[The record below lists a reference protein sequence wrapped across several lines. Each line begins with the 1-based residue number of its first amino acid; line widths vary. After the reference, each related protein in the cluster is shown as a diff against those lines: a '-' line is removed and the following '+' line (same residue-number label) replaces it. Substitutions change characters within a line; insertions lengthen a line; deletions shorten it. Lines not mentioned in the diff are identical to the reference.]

1 MKKKILIALL
11 ILGFASGCG
20 KVPTLSNGEE
30 AVVTFDNEKIGISA
44 TDLYNKIKKN
54 YALNSLVDMID
65 TKILLEKYPNE
76 EDNAKKY
83 VNDQLTNIKK
93 YYVDDKGKY
102 DENLLLEALYS
113 YYGIS
118 SIEDF
123 KTMLNL
129 TYYREKA
136 VDDYI
141 NESIT
146 DKDIEKYYK
155 DEVVGDIACSH
166 ILITPN
172 VTDDMTDDEKK
183 AEEDKALKTAKEV
196 IKKLNDGAKFEDLA
210 KEYSADGSKDKGG
223 DLGYFNKGDMVSEF
237 ETAAFKLKLNKYT
250 TEPVKS
256 QFGYHIILKTG
267 EKEKAELKDVK
278 EEIKTTLANEKKNND
293 TTVQVDALVELR
305 KSMGMSIEDDE
316 LEKQYSTYISNLI
329 LQSQQSAN

>member
-65 TKILLEKYPNE
+65 TQILLEKYPNE

-146 DKDIEKYYK
+146 DKDIEKYY
-155 DEVVGDIACSH
+155 
-166 ILITPN
+166 
-172 VTDDMTDDEKK
+172 
-183 AEEDKALKTAKEV
+183 
-196 IKKLNDGAKFEDLA
+196 
-210 KEYSADGSKDKGG
+210 
-223 DLGYFNKGDMVSEF
+223 
-237 ETAAFKLKLNKYT
+237 
-250 TEPVKS
+250 
-256 QFGYHIILKTG
+256 
-267 EKEKAELKDVK
+267 
-278 EEIKTTLANEKKNND
+278 
-293 TTVQVDALVELR
+293 
-305 KSMGMSIEDDE
+305 
-316 LEKQYSTYISNLI
+316 
-329 LQSQQSAN
+329 

>member
-1 MKKKILIALL
+1 
-11 ILGFASGCG
+11 
-20 KVPTLSNGEE
+20 
-30 AVVTFDNEKIGISA
+30 
-44 TDLYNKIKKN
+44 
-54 YALNSLVDMID
+54 
-65 TKILLEKYPNE
+65 
-76 EDNAKKY
+76 
-83 VNDQLTNIKK
+83 
-93 YYVDDKGKY
+93 
-102 DENLLLEALYS
+102 
-113 YYGIS
+113 
-118 SIEDF
+118 
-123 KTMLNL
+123 
-129 TYYREKA
+129 
-136 VDDYI
+136 
-141 NESIT
+141 
-146 DKDIEKYYK
+146 
-155 DEVVGDIACSH
+155 
-166 ILITPN
+166 
-172 VTDDMTDDEKK
+172 MTDDEKK